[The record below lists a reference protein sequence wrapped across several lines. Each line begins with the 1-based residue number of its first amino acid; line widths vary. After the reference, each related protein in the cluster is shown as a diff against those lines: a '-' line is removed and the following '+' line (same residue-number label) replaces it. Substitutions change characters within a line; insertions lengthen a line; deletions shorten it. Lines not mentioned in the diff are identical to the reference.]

1 MFTPASL
8 HSNQTAALTAVV
20 GGLRLVARGY
30 ACSGACAKQGF
41 RHFPNLPGFS
51 SEAER

>member
-8 HSNQTAALTAVV
+8 YSNQTAALTVV
-20 GGLRLVARGY
+20 VRGLRLVARGY
-30 ACSGACAKQGF
+30 VCSGACAKQGF
-41 RHFPNLPGFS
+41 SHVPNSPEFG